1 MTPPPQS
8 NRPTKV
14 TKANCGDDPVIQ
26 FTPVTSAGMSA
37 FFAAFRRNSTQ
48 MSFAT
53 SEGGE
58 GGHESQEP
66 VETFPASVTEAPV
79 SGTVGESPASTETT
93 VVVAPPMPKAGP
105 VPTLLEPPVPA
116 APKACVAPP
125 VVVPSHAMPMVPAAP
140 KESTAAPPVVI
151 PKGSVPTVATAA
163 EQQTQP
169 VPTQGATSEAEDQ
182 EDRRAARA
190 QYMRY
195 HRSLR
200 SVNCPEPIRQKFL
213 EAQECPPGQCQ
224 QKLQELFEEWK
235 RCNEDWLTS
244 SMILEESRSHA
255 NSCSGIWKWITRE
268 ELGKKCSAELA
279 GKLCAEK
286 EQRGETKPHP
296 EFPGLPE
303 MTLYYVWW
311 EDSEVT
317 TDTYKQTTN
326 LVHETGFGP
335 GGDDGDGNG
344 GAGNSSVAVPKKGS
358 GKNGAKGIGKG
369 GRGKGK
375 NIGIPQ
381 PPPVKKEKKEK
392 KEKTPNQLAR
402 NAVALANNNILEIA
416 QLNLKLTKAGVSEI
430 IRRALVE
437 QLKVCD
443 GELKAAKAGLEQ
455 ALAEDSDL
463 TGPTSQLDT
472 ANANFK
478 NQIKHANMHLPKA
491 KPKAK
496 AKSGAGF
503 GG

>member
-1 MTPPPQS
+1 MIKSILERKQPGYRLALLDKSYTAPLPKSEDAQSHHSMSLNLEPEETPADSIPEPGVASTEVPEHVTEGGPEPSVPAVGAPEPTPTEGGLEPSAPAVGAPEPTPTEGGPDPSVPAVAATPTPSTPPPVVSVGAALAAGYVTPPPQS

-268 ELGKKCSAELA
+268 EAR
-279 GKLCAEK
+279 
-286 EQRGETKPHP
+286 QHVDINVTKNP
-296 EFPGLPE
+296 
-303 MTLYYVWW
+303 
-311 EDSEVT
+311 
-317 TDTYKQTTN
+317 
-326 LVHETGFGP
+326 
-335 GGDDGDGNG
+335 
-344 GAGNSSVAVPKKGS
+344 
-358 GKNGAKGIGKG
+358 
-369 GRGKGK
+369 
-375 NIGIPQ
+375 
-381 PPPVKKEKKEK
+381 
-392 KEKTPNQLAR
+392 
-402 NAVALANNNILEIA
+402 
-416 QLNLKLTKAGVSEI
+416 
-430 IRRALVE
+430 IR
-437 QLKVCD
+437 
-443 GELKAAKAGLEQ
+443 
-455 ALAEDSDL
+455 
-463 TGPTSQLDT
+463 
-472 ANANFK
+472 
-478 NQIKHANMHLPKA
+478 KHI
-491 KPKAK
+491 
-496 AKSGAGF
+496 
-503 GG
+503 